1 MTKWMEM
8 GRHNPR
14 PDDHLTA
21 IEQEGFGIVCAVL
34 DHEGESVYRILN
46 AVNTHDGLLGA
57 LQRIANETSAVLARN
72 RHERPTSLAD
82 LHACLIGVQIDARKA
97 IAEAE
102 AVQYAAR
109 R

>member
-1 MTKWMEM
+1 MTKWIEM

-14 PDDHLTA
+14 PDDTLTA

-34 DHEGESVYRILN
+34 DIEGEAVYHILN
-46 AVNTHDGLLGA
+46 AVNAHDELLRA
-57 LQRIANETSAVLARN
+57 LQRIAKETSAVLSRN

-82 LHACLIGVQIDARKA
+82 IHACLIGVQIAARKA

-102 AVQYAAR
+102 EPHQAHCN
-109 R
+109 